1 MTTPREDGF
10 RMPPEWGPHQACLMA
25 WPTQTRA
32 PFWSPIFD
40 DAKDVYA
47 QVARAVAGFEPL
59 VMICNPGEAA
69 EVRDRCGSGIE
80 PLEIPI
86 DDSWTRDSG
95 PIFVTDDAG
104 GVALV
109 QFTFNSWGE
118 KYLPYDRDAAMP
130 EAVAAHLGIRRY
142 RAPFVLE
149 GGSIFVDG
157 EGTLLTT
164 EQCLLHPNRNPG
176 LNREQIEAGLADYLG
191 IDTVVWLQA
200 FEDRDTDGH
209 VDGIAQYVRPG
220 TIVLET
226 PDDAENNNYEQSRR
240 NVEHLKSATDARG
253 RTLEVLPFAPTAH
266 TTVADLDVEIP
277 YLNCYLPNGGVVAPV
292 AGLPQDEEALARL
305 GEVFPGREVVA
316 VPGGILSFGGG
327 GPHCITQQV
336 PAGTY
341 VAQ

>member
-25 WPTQTRA
+25 WPTRTRA

-47 QVARAVAGFEPL
+47 EVARAVAAFEPV

-69 EVRDRCGSGIE
+69 EVRDRCGSGVE

-86 DDSWTRDSG
+86 DDSWARDSG
-95 PIFVTDDAG
+95 PIFVTDEAG
-104 GVALV
+104 NVALV

-130 EAVAAHLGIRRY
+130 EAVASHLGVRRY

-164 EQCLLHPNRNPG
+164 EQCLLHPNRNPD
-176 LNREQIEAGLADYLG
+176 LSREQIEAGLADYLG
-191 IDTVVWLQA
+191 IDKVVWLQA

-226 PDDAENNNYEQSRR
+226 PDDAANNNYEQSRR
-240 NVEHLKSATDARG
+240 NVDHLKAETDARG

-266 TTVADLDVEIP
+266 TTVAGLDVEIP
-277 YLNCYLPNGGVVAPV
+277 YLNCYLANGGVVAPV
-292 AGLPQDEEALARL
+292 AGLPQDDEALARL
-305 GEVFPGREVVA
+305 AEVFPDREVVA
-316 VPGGILSFGGG
+316 VPGGVLSFGGG

-341 VAQ
+341 IS